1 MNKDYL
7 LFTIQNEIVLGIS
20 NEFEAGAVPINL
32 FDEQSKVKAEIKKR
46 IIDNFFLLLTIYQQF
61 GDNVRHIL
69 PAKFK
74 KTATKKIK
82 ATHVLSNEELNE
94 LASECY
100 HDLIEYWSDEIKE
113 SLAKNNKHVEEEIL
127 IRAKINEKGFEISS
141 VQTIG
146 KIVDDCKLAKNDWC
160 STSPLL
166 KWLNNLA
173 SIGKGGPETITV

>member
-1 MNKDYL
+1 MLTDDLYA
-7 LFTIQNEIVLGIS
+7 TIMVETKFGIS
-20 NEFEAGAVPINL
+20 NEFQAGRIPVNL
-32 FDEQSKVKAEIKKR
+32 FDEPDLVKTQIRQK
-46 IIDNFFLLLTIYQQF
+46 IIDSFYHILTIFHDDGY
-61 GDNVRHIL
+61 NIRHSL
-69 PAKFK
+69 PEKFK

-146 KIVDDCKLAKNDWC
+146 KIVDDYKLVKNDWC

>member
-74 KTATKKIK
+74 KTATRKIK
-82 ATHVLSNEELNE
+82 AHHVFSESELDE
-94 LASECY
+94 LASACY
-100 HDLIEYWSDEIKE
+100 DELIEEYADEIKK
-113 SLAKNNKHVEEEIL
+113 SLAQKNKHVEEEII
-127 IRAKINEKGFEISS
+127 IRAKINEKGFQISS

-146 KIVDDCKLAKNDWC
+146 KIVDDYRRADRKV
-160 STSPLL
+160 
-166 KWLNNLA
+166 
-173 SIGKGGPETITV
+173 EYR